1 VAWVEQTWYA
11 EIGPLISDA
20 ADPVAAL
27 IAVARGHA
35 VYCRRDVARVMTTL
49 RVEFSGQDH
58 PVGRAVAGAVSRVV
72 ADCTR
77 LVTAARDAGAIPE
90 GAPPEVVA
98 LAVIGAVEGL
108 VINLAGREPFDAD
121 FAERTVIGL
130 LDLP

>member
-1 VAWVEQTWYA
+1 
-11 EIGPLISDA
+11 
-20 ADPVAAL
+20 
-27 IAVARGHA
+27 
-35 VYCRRDVARVMTTL
+35 MTTL

-77 LVTAARDAGAIPE
+77 LVAAGRGSGAIPV
-90 GAPPEVVA
+90 GAPPEVLA

-121 FAERTVIGL
+121 FAERAVLGL
-130 LDLP
+130 LELPTAPAGI